1 MRLTKDSKE
10 NKGFAFVT
18 FADKEAVQRAIEDVQ
33 DREYKVP
40 LQAVGLPAFHNVSH
54 SVMNNVLR
62 SMLDGLLQ
70 GRTLRGSL
78 SQAKHRLFV
87 GNVPKGLREKE
98 LRNIIKSK
106 GQGVVNIEMFKVCF
120 VLWLFAFL
128 QLKFQVCANGGVLLQ
143 DQQ

>member
-1 MRLTKDSKE
+1 M
-10 NKGFAFVT
+10 
-18 FADKEAVQRAIEDVQ
+18 
-33 DREYKVP
+33 
-40 LQAVGLPAFHNVSH
+40 
-54 SVMNNVLR
+54 
-62 SMLDGLLQ
+62 
-70 GRTLRGSL
+70 
-78 SQAKHRLFV
+78 
-87 GNVPKGLREKE
+87 PKGLSEKE